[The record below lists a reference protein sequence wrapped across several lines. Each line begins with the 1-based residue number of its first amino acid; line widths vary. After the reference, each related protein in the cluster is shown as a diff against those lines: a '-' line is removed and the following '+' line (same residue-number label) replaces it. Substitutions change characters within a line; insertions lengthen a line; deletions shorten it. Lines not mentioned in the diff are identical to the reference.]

1 MARDDSSAAT
11 IIFAFVLGTVTGAAV
26 ALLMAPASGE
36 ETRRKIGDK
45 AREGADRA
53 REVADRAREMADKAR
68 DVAGQGRDLWNRQ
81 RETIATAIERGREA
95 YQQARGAQP
104 PGAPSGEP
112 L

>member
-1 MARDDSSAAT
+1 MARDNAGDPGT
-11 IIFAFVLGTVTGAAV
+11 IILAFVLGAVTGAAV

-36 ETRRKIGDK
+36 ETRRKLADR

-53 REVADRAREMADKAR
+53 REVA
-68 DVAGQGRDLWNRQ
+68 GQGRELWNRQ
-81 RETIATAIERGREA
+81 RETFASAVERGREA
-95 YQQARGAQP
+95 YEQARAAKS